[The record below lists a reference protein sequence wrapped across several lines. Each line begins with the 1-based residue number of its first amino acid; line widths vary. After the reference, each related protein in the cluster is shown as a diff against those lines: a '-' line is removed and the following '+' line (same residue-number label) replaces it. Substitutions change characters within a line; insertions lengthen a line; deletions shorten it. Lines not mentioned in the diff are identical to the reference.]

1 MSVNADWFV
10 DPYFDDP
17 ELDSLDGG
25 TTDHGPLWHAISPRW
40 GHSMHSM
47 CSYHGMFPARLVH
60 YFLQRYTEPGDLV
73 IDPFGGRG
81 TTSLQARVETRR
93 SISNDLSPLGYVL
106 SAAKSNPPSWDAM
119 MKYLTRLERNYKG
132 KAQGDIDV
140 SSEIRML
147 FHDASLRQMMYL
159 REHLLSSSIT
169 SWNPERLMLAGSMAG
184 ILHGAQRNDGTS
196 MYLSISMPNTFSM
209 PPAYVKKYIAENNL
223 QKIKQDVFECLR
235 DKLARIYLDS
245 TEGPAGMV
253 FNTDA
258 SGLLNGPSLTAG
270 SADLIITSPPY
281 LKVVNYGT
289 SNWIR
294 LWWLG
299 IDNVSRHGGA
309 GRKSL
314 DAKLDHRHTYESYK
328 AFMVRALK
336 GAKRALKRDGVAVF
350 VIGDVAMPGQSALD
364 LAHQIWQDV
373 GERTGLELLD
383 TIEDSL
389 PAQNKVSRIWG
400 DTKGK
405 ATDRDCIL
413 VLGRQGGLPTE
424 IVGDIDWG
432 EPYKDG
438 GPDAAHDRGR
448 RHRLA
453 S

>member
-1 MSVNADWFV
+1 
-10 DPYFDDP
+10 
-17 ELDSLDGG
+17 
-25 TTDHGPLWHAISPRW
+25 
-40 GHSMHSM
+40 
-47 CSYHGMFPARLVH
+47 MFPARLVH

-81 TTSLQARVETRR
+81 TTPLQARVEGRR
-93 SISNDLSPLGYVL
+93 TIANDLSPLGFVL
-106 SAAKSNPPSWDAM
+106 SAAKANPPSWTAM
-119 MKYLTRLERNYKG
+119 IKYVARLERTYNN
-132 KAQGDIDV
+132 KAQRDIDAP
-140 SSEIRML
+140 SEIRML
-147 FHDASLRQMMYL
+147 FHDTSLRQLMYL
-159 REHLLSSSIT
+159 REHLLSSSMT
-169 SWNPERLMLAGSMAG
+169 SWNPERLMLAGSIAG
-184 ILHGAQRNDGTS
+184 ILHGAHRNDGSS

-223 QKIKQDVFECLR
+223 KKVEQDVFECLR

-245 TEGPAGMV
+245 TDGPAGQV
-253 FNTDA
+253 FKSDA
-258 SGLLNGPSLTAG
+258 GGLLCGTTLKAG

-314 DAKLDHRHTYESYK
+314 DAKLDHRHTYDSYK
-328 AFMVRALK
+328 AFMLRALN
-336 GAKRALKRDGVAVF
+336 GTRRTLNRNGVAVY
-350 VIGDVAMPGQSALD
+350 VIGDVATPGETALD
-364 LAHQIWQDV
+364 LAHKIWEDV
-373 GERTGLELLD
+373 GDETGLQLLD

-413 VLGRQGGLPTE
+413 VLGRKDGRPTE
-424 IVGDIDWG
+424 IVGEIDWD

-438 GPDAAHDRGR
+438 GADAAHHHSRLQK
-448 RHRLA
+448 LA